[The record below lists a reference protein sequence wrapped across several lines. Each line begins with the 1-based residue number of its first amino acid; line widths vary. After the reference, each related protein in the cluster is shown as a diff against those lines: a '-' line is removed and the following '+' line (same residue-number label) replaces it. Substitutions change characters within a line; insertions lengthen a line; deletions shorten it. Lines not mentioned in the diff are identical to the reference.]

1 MSAVLTGS
9 RSADILDRGLD
20 RLSTYGLLA
29 SVGTA
34 GVDRLVD
41 VLVDRGLLAFT
52 AEERPVLYLTEEG
65 SAYLQ
70 SREPLMLAPGARGAS
85 AAPGAPGRGRA
96 FGSGGGPVD
105 EALFQRLRDVRRE
118 LAGDSPAYVVAT
130 NACLEE
136 ICRRRPTTREEL
148 LEVPGM
154 GRRKVERYGDE
165 LLEAVR
171 QAAG

>member
-1 MSAVLTGS
+1 
-9 RSADILDRGLD
+9 
-20 RLSTYGLLA
+20 
-29 SVGTA
+29 
-34 GVDRLVD
+34 
-41 VLVDRGLLAFT
+41 
-52 AEERPVLYLTEEG
+52 
-65 SAYLQ
+65 
-70 SREPLMLAPGARGAS
+70 MLAPGPRPAS
-85 AAPGAPGRGRA
+85 APSGGSGRRRA

-105 EALFQRLRDVRRE
+105 EALFQRLREVRRE

-154 GRRKVERYGDE
+154 GRRKVERYGDG

-171 QAAG
+171 EATV